1 MAADRSELRLSDAE
15 RQEALDAL
23 SEHVRTGRLEL
34 TEFDERSVQVSGAK
48 FRKDLKPLFAD
59 LPEPR
64 PSVLGDLSRHDGGV
78 ARAGRASPAPAPVQP
93 WRQRLASAVVPAAA
107 VLAIALF
114 FVTRAG
120 FFVFLIPA
128 AAALLA
134 GMIVGR
140 R

>member
-64 PSVLGDLSRHDGGV
+64 PSVLGDLARRDGGMS
-78 ARAGRASPAPAPVQP
+78 RAGRPAPAPATP

>member
-1 MAADRSELRLSDAE
+1 MRLSDAE

-34 TEFDERSVQVSGAK
+34 SEFDERSVGVSGAK

-64 PSVLGDLSRHDGGV
+64 PSVLEQRPRQDSGVSRTNP
-78 ARAGRASPAPAPVQP
+78 PAVEPVQP
-93 WRQRLASAVVPAAA
+93 WRQRLASLAVPAAA

-134 GMIVGR
+134 GMVVNR